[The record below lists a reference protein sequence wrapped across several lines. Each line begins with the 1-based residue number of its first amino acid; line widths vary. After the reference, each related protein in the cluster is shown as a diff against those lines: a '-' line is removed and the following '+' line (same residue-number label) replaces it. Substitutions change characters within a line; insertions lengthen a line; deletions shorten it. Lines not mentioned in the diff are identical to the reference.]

1 MRPGVV
7 VATRDYHPAGHC
19 SFTEKGGGCAPHCI
33 QGNAGSHFYDP
44 VARCLEGLL
53 KKKRRVEIVFKG
65 FHEDVES
72 FAALEYSE
80 VPPSDRGEEFTMTKD
95 CPNERLYG
103 CSSLVDWTGSFCM
116 KCSNLEF
123 EGKFDVNA
131 PPDVLAAWGR
141 KSLADTLREHGV
153 KRVFVCGL
161 VFDLCVLDT
170 SLNSAK
176 CGFET
181 FTVLDAC
188 RPIHVHG
195 VGFVSKVEDI
205 RARLHCRG
213 VRLVPTSALIP
224 GFRAVNPMRRST
236 E

>member
-1 MRPGVV
+1 MHGRSTPVFAEYLSLCHAANFGPLVDSGPKEIGKDDALIIVDMQNDFVPKDQTNTHGRLAAPEGGDICDQIVPLAELVAQRGGVV

-95 CPNERLYG
+95 CSKERLCG
-103 CSSLVDWTGSFCM
+103 WGSRRG
-116 KCSNLEF
+116 
-123 EGKFDVNA
+123 EGQGDQ
-131 PPDVLAAWGR
+131 
-141 KSLADTLREHGV
+141 E
-153 KRVFVCGL
+153 
-161 VFDLCVLDT
+161 
-170 SLNSAK
+170 
-176 CGFET
+176 
-181 FTVLDAC
+181 
-188 RPIHVHG
+188 
-195 VGFVSKVEDI
+195 VG
-205 RARLHCRG
+205 
-213 VRLVPTSALIP
+213 
-224 GFRAVNPMRRST
+224 
-236 E
+236 